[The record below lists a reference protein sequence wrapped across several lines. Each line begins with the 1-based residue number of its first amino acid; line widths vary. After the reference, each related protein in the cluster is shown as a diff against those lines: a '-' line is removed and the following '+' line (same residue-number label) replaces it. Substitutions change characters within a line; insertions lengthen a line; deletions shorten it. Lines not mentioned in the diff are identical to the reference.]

1 MAETQFTVPQFVEK
15 FMKAFRENGYEIYIV
30 GGPVR
35 DMILGRPVT
44 NWDFASN
51 ATPEH
56 VLEMFDTAKYEN
68 DFGTVIV
75 PVRSEDTP
83 DDEKHIFEVTP
94 YRHEGSY
101 SDSRHPDS
109 VTWAQTIEEDVQRRD
124 FTINALA
131 FDGSEVLD
139 IVGGQKDIEDKL
151 MKAVGDPNKR
161 FEEDALRMMRAIR
174 FAAQLGFIIDH
185 PTLEAIQKN
194 ASRIRDISW
203 ERIQDEFLKIL
214 GSPNPADGV
223 LMLKSTGILPHIMPE
238 LQRCFG
244 VEQKS
249 PGRHHIY
256 DVGTHLIES
265 LRNCPSE
272 DPITRFAALIHDIG
286 KPETRAIDE
295 ETGITTFYNHEIVG
309 AEIAK
314 NIAERFRLSKYNR
327 NKLVTLVRY
336 HMFSVSE
343 EQTDKAV
350 RRFITKIGKENIESM
365 LDLRTGDRVGSGVP
379 PTSWRTD
386 AFKERIVE
394 VQKKPFEVRDLK
406 IGGEDVMKELGIKPG
421 PEIGRILGEIFE
433 LVADG
438 DLKNERDVLLAKLHE
453 YKN

>member
-1 MAETQFTVPQFVEK
+1 MAKTQFTVPQFVEK
-15 FMKAFRENGYEIYIV
+15 FMNAFRENGYEIYIV

-44 NWDFASN
+44 DWDFASN
-51 ATPEH
+51 ATPEQT
-56 VLEMFDTAKYEN
+56 LELFDNGKYEN
-68 DFGTVIV
+68 EFGTVLV
-75 PVRSEDTP
+75 PVHPEDSP
-83 DDEKHIFEVTP
+83 DEENHVFEVTP

-109 VTWAQTIEEDVQRRD
+109 VTWAETIEEDVQRRD

-151 MKAVGDPNKR
+151 VKAVGDPNKR

-194 ASRIRDISW
+194 AQSIRDISW

-214 GSPNPADGV
+214 ASPNPADGV

-256 DVGTHLIES
+256 DVGTHSIEA
-265 LRNCPSE
+265 LRHCPSE

-286 KPETRAIDE
+286 KPETRDIDA

-309 AEIAK
+309 AQIAK
-314 NIAERFRLSKYNR
+314 NIAERFRLSKKNR

-343 EQTDKAV
+343 DQTDKAV
-350 RRFITKIGKENIESM
+350 RRFIKRIGKENIEDM
-365 LDLRTGDRVGSGVP
+365 MDLRTGDRVGSGVP
-379 PTSWRTD
+379 PTSWRTE
-386 AFKERIVE
+386 AFKDKIIE
-394 VQKKPFEVRDLK
+394 VQKKPFEIRDLK
-406 IGGEDVMKELGIKPG
+406 IGGQDVMQELGIKPG
-421 PEIGRILGEIFE
+421 PEIGRILSEIFE
-433 LVADG
+433 LVADSQLQN
-438 DLKNERDVLLAKLHE
+438 DRETLLKKLNE